1 MKNIIKMII
10 ILIVCFFT
18 GVYSIKASTIIYNT
32 DGTIQLYADDLTNLK
47 AEEYSKVTSLTIKNE
62 MPSENSIDILEQ
74 CHNIETIYISL
85 VTNGNLSVLNDVTST
100 KGIRIYVLTSYMDFN
115 NINNKDIIALNVANS
130 VVENYKDVENLTNL
144 EQIGVGET
152 KGYEALDFTKFPNL
166 TSLTL
171 NTYIEDFNK
180 LLTSIPNVTSLSLSG
195 SNIQNKDTIYLEKLT
210 NLKELYLN
218 QTYLTDID
226 FVEKLPNL
234 EFFNMPW
241 SIVDLSPIY
250 KLTNLKTLHWEAYTE
265 LSVTKEFVDYLDSK
279 GISHYD
285 YNPKIKEQINN
296 IVKELKITSETNPKE
311 AMKKISYY
319 IVENT
324 EPDINY
330 LSTIPGTPSALDAII
345 TYNKGVCYDHSI
357 ALYTIAKAAG
367 IQDVYGVSGI
377 LYIYMNAYTGQDDG
391 NAYGLGAH
399 AWNIIDYKG
408 TIYSVDVAQM
418 NDGTFE
424 INESLFNENFWKNP
438 FKDDDYDL
446 DYAYNNYLD
455 FNYYYSKRHEETDGI
470 LNQVQTFQFKS
481 ITGLDIKNH
490 TIYEYDTSD
499 TNASKLCAKVLD
511 NYTCHYE
518 DTDLNGKIST
528 GDSITIKKGNT
539 IVETFT
545 ISTSKWVKEIE
556 PILSGV
562 TIEYENYPDKE
573 IDGSTISTLYYN
585 KENGLYLKLKGENY
599 KENKEY
605 TVNVQFASE
614 DIDYKKA
621 YTFTG
626 KEINSGLKILFE
638 GGLLI
643 PKEKPEE
650 DLGFGTAQ
658 YIISIFVE
666 DKERSYGLDYII
678 EEEVE
683 TPKTEEPKEDEKEEK
698 PLQTPTENNPNTS
711 DRKLIFITISSLF
724 SLFIIAFSRKQL
736 KLTK

>member
-18 GVYSIKASTIIYNT
+18 GVYSVKASSIIYNT
-32 DGTIQLYADDLTNLK
+32 DGTIQLYADDLTKLK
-47 AEEYSKVTSLTIKNE
+47 AEEYSKVSSVTIKNE
-62 MPSENSIDILEQ
+62 MPSKSNVDVLEQ
-74 CHNIETIYISL
+74 CNNIETINISL
-85 VTNGNLSVLNDVTST
+85 ITNGNLSVLNDVNST
-100 KGIRIYVLTSYMDFN
+100 KGIRIYILSSYMNFK
-115 NINNKDIIALNVANS
+115 NINNKNIIALNVANS

-195 SNIQNKDTIYLEKLT
+195 TNIQNKDTIYLEKLT

-234 EFFNMPW
+234 EFFSMPW
-241 SIVDLSPIY
+241 SIVDLTPIY
-250 KLTNLKTLHWEAYTE
+250 KLNSLKNLYWEAYTE

-285 YNPKIKEQINN
+285 YNPKIQEQVNN
-296 IVKELKITSETNPKE
+296 IIKELKITPEINTKE
-311 AMKKISYY
+311 SIKKISYY

-324 EPDINY
+324 DPSLNY
-330 LSTIPGTPSALDAII
+330 QSTIPGNLSTLDAII
-345 TYNKGVCYDHSI
+345 TYKKGVCYGHSI
-357 ALYTIAKAAG
+357 ALYTLAKAAG

-377 LYIYMNAYTGQDDG
+377 LYTYMNTNTGQDDK
-391 NAYGLGAH
+391 NAYGIMAH
-399 AWNIIDYKG
+399 AWNVIDYKG
-408 TIYSVDVAQM
+408 TIYSVDAAQM
-418 NDGTFE
+418 NDGSFE
-424 INESLFNENFWKNP
+424 VKDFLFNENFWKNP
-438 FKDDDYDL
+438 IKDDEYDL

-455 FNYYYSKRHEETDGI
+455 FNYYYAKRHEETDGI
-470 LNQVQTFQFKS
+470 LKQVQTFQFES
-481 ITGLDIKNH
+481 ISSLNIKNH
-490 TIYEYDTSD
+490 TIYEYDTTD
-499 TNASKLCAKVLD
+499 TNARKLCDKVLD
-511 NYTCHYE
+511 NYTCHYKDADSNE
-518 DTDLNGKIST
+518 KIST
-528 GDSITIKKGNT
+528 GDNIIIKKGNT

-545 ISTSKWVKEIE
+545 ISTSKWIKEEE
-556 PILSGV
+556 PILSGI
-562 TIEYENYPDKE
+562 TLEYENYQDKK
-573 IDGSTISTLYYN
+573 IDGSSISTLYYN

-599 KENKEY
+599 KEDKKY
-605 TVNVQFASE
+605 TVSVELYSE
-614 DIDYKKA
+614 DINYKKT

-638 GGLLI
+638 GGLLT
-643 PKEKPEE
+643 PKEKTEE
-650 DLGFGTAQ
+650 NLGYGSVQ
-658 YIISIFVE
+658 YIINILID
-666 DKERSYGLDYII
+666 DKERSHGLDYIM
-678 EEEVE
+678 EEAVE
-683 TPKTEEPKEDEKEEK
+683 NSKPEEPKEDKKEEEQIQ
-698 PLQTPTENNPNTS
+698 LPTENNPNTS
-711 DRKLIFITISSLF
+711 DKKLIFIVISSLF